1 MGLTESYR
9 RWKSILMNIKNDRKR
24 ILENEINLWQLLVR
38 EYSGLEND
46 NMDYNNSQFKINNE

>member
-1 MGLTESYR
+1 
-9 RWKSILMNIKNDRKR
+9 MNIKNDRKR